1 MQNHLTRYRL
11 AYQILFYAVVALGI
25 YLGMRPEPPPT
36 LIKFSSMGTLYHAG
50 GLFVC
55 TILSYL
61 AHPQWRWWWRAALMM
76 AVGIAIEIS
85 QIFSTRTADIEEI
98 YANTVGVV
106 LALLVLWIGRC
117 RCRR

>member
-1 MQNHLTRYRL
+1 MQNHLNRYRL

-36 LIKFSSMGTLYHAG
+36 PITFSSVDTLYHAG

-61 AHPQWRWWWRAALMM
+61 AHPQWRWWWRAALMI
-76 AVGIAIEIS
+76 AVGIAIEIA
-85 QIFSTRTADIEEI
+85 QTFSTRTADIYEI
-98 YANTVGVV
+98 YANTVGVM
-106 LALLVLWIGRC
+106 LALLVLWIGR
-117 RCRR
+117 RRH

>member
-98 YANTVGVV
+98 YANTGGVV
-106 LALLVLWIGRC
+106 LALVVLWIGRH